1 MRINSITLNNWK
13 CFKSEVTLDF
23 ATLNIFSMPNGCGK
37 TSVLEGIL
45 YGLYGKTE
53 GKLENY
59 QNHTGKTKIA
69 VSFEYAGDTYEVERC
84 FGSEKSATGSKKAV
98 LYKYTPD
105 KEEFITGISE
115 IFEFINN
122 FFNYEIVKILWF
134 KGDITDS
141 QILSNAFFKD
151 KILKE
156 QLKDPLALKK
166 YYTSELTYK
175 NREFKGI
182 FIQNDI
188 RDIDEIQAEL
198 DVIDKELEKRVNI
211 SDFQYNQAL
220 TSKAAHEKLQELG
233 EVKVLDKDIIA
244 KWKRINLDYT
254 TQQLEQEL
262 NKVEDELLSEVG
274 SRILSEITQMND
286 KHEHCVICGGKWEEE
301 RGNYIKDIL
310 HKGFK
315 DNTKIVALREEINFK
330 GQYTLEQIQTSENVI
345 QLTKTANACPNWQD
359 IIAKYQQE
367 NNQLLNAQLQLR
379 NELNNAIRNEETKKR
394 YDELKREIDDVKA
407 KLDYVK
413 DYIEK
418 SVIFHTQQLLDK
430 SNELLTSLNSSYSDI
445 HFDDETGE
453 VVVKKNTR
461 NLPISVMSRGEKT
474 LVAFSLIWTIRNLM
488 LGSMP
493 LFFDESFAA
502 LSENNIGALLG
513 FFANHTTIQTFVV
526 SHSKQLTERGFIGDT
541 KIITEI

>member
-1 MRINSITLNNWK
+1 MRITSITLNNWK
-13 CFKSEVTLDF
+13 CFKNEVSLDF

-59 QNHTGKTKIA
+59 QNHSGKTK
-69 VSFEYAGDTYEVERC
+69 VSVAFTYADENYEVERC
-84 FGSEKSATGSKKAV
+84 FGSEKSATGSKKAT
-98 LYKYTPD
+98 LYKYSPE
-105 KEEFITGISE
+105 KEELITGISE
-115 IFEFINN
+115 IFDFINN
-122 FFNYEIVKILWF
+122 CFNYEIVKILWF

-141 QILSNAFFKD
+141 QILSNSFFKD

-175 NREFKGI
+175 NREFKSI
-182 FIQNDI
+182 AIQNDM
-188 RDIDEIQAEL
+188 RDIDEIQQDLA
-198 DVIDKELEKRVNI
+198 VIDAELEKRVNI

-220 TSKAAHEKLQELG
+220 TAKAAYEKLEELKD
-233 EVKVLDKDIIA
+233 VQVLDRNTIA
-244 KWKRINLDYT
+244 KWKKINLDYT
-254 TQQLEQEL
+254 TQLLDQEL
-262 NKVEDELLSEVG
+262 NKVEDEILSEVG
-274 SRILSEITQMND
+274 SRILSDVTQLND
-286 KHEHCVICGGKWEEE
+286 KHGHCVICGGEWKAE
-301 RGNYIKDIL
+301 RGDYIKDIL

-315 DNTKIVALREEINFK
+315 DNTKIATLRDEINFK
-330 GQYTLEQIQTSENVI
+330 AQYTLEQIQTSENII
-345 QLTKTANACPNWQD
+345 QLTQTLNSCPNWQD
-359 IIAKYQQE
+359 VIAKYQQE
-367 NNQLLNAQLQLR
+367 NTQLLTAQRELR

-394 YDELKREIDDVKA
+394 YDTLKHEIDDTKA

-413 DYIEK
+413 NYIEK
-418 SVIFHTQQLLDK
+418 SVIYHTTQLLDK
-430 SNELLTSLNSSYSDI
+430 SNELLTSLNSSYSGI
-445 HFDDETGE
+445 HFDEETGE

-461 NLPISVMSRGEKT
+461 NLPISVMSRGERT

-502 LSENNIGALLG
+502 LSENNARALLG

-526 SHSKQLTERGFIGDT
+526 SHSKQFTERGFIRDT
-541 KIITEI
+541 KLITEI